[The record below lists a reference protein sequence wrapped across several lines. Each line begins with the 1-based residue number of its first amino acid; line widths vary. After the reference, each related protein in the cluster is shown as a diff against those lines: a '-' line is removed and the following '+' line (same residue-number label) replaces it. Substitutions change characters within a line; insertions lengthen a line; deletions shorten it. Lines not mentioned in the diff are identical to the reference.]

1 MQGKLLT
8 DKFKTA
14 NEVMRETISAQF
26 NKVIVELI
34 VELIGSC

>member
-14 NEVMRETISAQF
+14 NEVMRETISAKLVG
-26 NKVIVELI
+26 NSV
-34 VELIGSC
+34 

>member
-14 NEVMRETISAQF
+14 KEVMRETISAKLVG
-26 NKVIVELI
+26 NSV
-34 VELIGSC
+34 